1 MKIQQIIKDTMKD
14 HKNKIE
20 IFQWAVMNSVGSLVY
35 SEYIKNIR
43 RKEYPRQHILVPP
56 IKLVSS
62 ILDTDFTLM
71 ETLSSN
77 LIDKMINNKWFD
89 KVNYKSI
96 PELVLFNDDNIE
108 ILKTIFDLYIVKNV
122 SRRIPEV
129 ISKKFQ
135 IGNSSVKGI
144 IDESN
149 EISIFNNGI
158 CDYHYEYLVEETC
171 VQLLTLLPTL
181 KKTIYT
187 PDNLK
192 MFHLTENDILIVD
205 NSNAICPIDFTS
217 NIYSNRDI
225 MDLIGFVTNVSITIP
240 EDDENLLLKNGKP
253 IKYEASSN
261 PFNSTSIC
269 NFEL

>member
-1 MKIQQIIKDTMKD
+1 MKIQQIIKDTMKN

-20 IFQWAVMNSVGSLVY
+20 IFQWAVMNSVGSLLY

-43 RKEYPRQHILVPP
+43 RKEYPRPHIFTPP
-56 IKLVSS
+56 IKCVSS
-62 ILDTDFTLM
+62 VLNTDNILM

-77 LIDKMINNKWFD
+77 LIDRMITNEWFN

-108 ILKTIFDLYIVKNV
+108 ILKTIFDIYIIKNV

-135 IGNSSVKGI
+135 IGNPLVKGI

-149 EISIFNNGI
+149 EINIFDDGI
-158 CDYHYEYLVEETC
+158 CEYHYEYLVEETC

-192 MFHLTENDILIVD
+192 MIQLSEDDIMIID

-217 NIYSNRDI
+217 NIYSNKNI
-225 MDLIGFVTNVSITIP
+225 MNLIGFVTNVSVTVLEINN
-240 EDDENLLLKNGKP
+240 NLLSKNGKP
-253 IKYEASSN
+253 IRYEASSN

-269 NFEL
+269 NFEI